1 MRALWNG
8 NLSFGLVNIPIELY
22 TAVQSQTMD
31 FDILHEKC
39 KTKLQYQRWCPT
51 CKKVVP
57 WQDVVKG
64 LKVDHS
70 YAVFSQADLKKLM
83 PETTAAITIFE
94 CVDQKS
100 ISPIYFD
107 HHYYAAPGKSKN
119 EHPFMLF
126 VSALQS
132 MNKIAIGAGVL
143 RNKEYVFAIQP
154 YQDILLITTLNYE
167 YEIRDAKSLAPAKK
181 SAISAKEVTLAK
193 ELLMRLYAKKFDMS
207 VYKDTFKQKI
217 EKALRAKKT
226 TKVKQPTRKKAAT
239 TPETKTTRANLLEQ
253 LRQSMKQP
261 SSLQAKK
268 RTRTVKKTSKA
279 KK

>member
-1 MRALWNG
+1 MRALWSG
-8 NLSFGLVNIPIELY
+8 NLTFGLVNIPLELY

-83 PETTAAITIFE
+83 PETTGAITIFE
-94 CVDQKS
+94 CVDQKAV
-100 ISPIYFD
+100 SPIYFD
-107 HHYYAAPGKSKN
+107 HHYYAAPGKTKS
-119 EHPFMLF
+119 EHSFMLF
-126 VSALQS
+126 VTTLKS
-132 MNKIAIGAGVL
+132 MNKIAIGSGVL
-143 RNKEYVFAIQP
+143 RNKEYIFAIQP
-154 YQDILLITTLNYE
+154 YEEILLVTTLNYE
-167 YEIRDAKSLAPAKK
+167 YEIRPIKPLIPAKK
-181 SAISAKEVTLAK
+181 SAISAKEVSLAK

-217 EKALRAKKT
+217 EKALHAKKT
-226 TKVKQPTRKKAAT
+226 TKVKQQPKQKKA
-239 TPETKTTRANLLEQ
+239 TPETKTTRANLLDQ

-268 RTRTVKKTSKA
+268 RATRSTKKTSKA